1 MAERKPWKT
10 SSIVAIAVFIFA
22 IVIATAVLLVFSLC
36 VNKKKPEGEFY
47 SDLIKQTGTTC
58 WETNVFATTNDPFYK
73 WATSTSIASAL
84 VWGETKNSSSVSMTE
99 VAAAYQKLSA
109 WRVWRSNNKTVEA
122 DLFNSPDPH
131 LYGGVIR
138 QHGTSLIWKMAIHWG
153 ISLRLCINDMSDM
166 GASAVERCKITAP
179 IVSVNKTS
187 GTPDLGLLLSK
198 VPFAMPS
205 SKFTHPVLTK
215 SGFYFSNFASS
226 ARSNISTGI
235 SQEKIPSNDSTWSYY
250 SNDIRECSPSV
261 PINYIPDVISY
272 LSYPFL
278 ECACRRQV
286 CIIGYDLTQGQ
297 DVSFAF
303 NTSQCE
309 TSRSFWDWDHIIDEH
324 IIYLGSYSIK
334 FNLPVTVLIS
344 FNDSLPIGAS
354 LASLTEG
361 VLSGM
366 EQMTTCIETTL
377 EGDQEPNPTVLFDAC
392 IKNVTGSQV
401 MLITGI
407 KYKYSRM
414 QTDKV
419 CGTVIKEFLLTKKPG
434 GNITCGNEEFKVDSP
449 PCFKKLS
456 AYDNM
461 NVQEVLNDLLKV
473 SNVHHFGKQY
483 WKDGSSRRTQVYASF
498 LTFVIAFL
506 GICAG
511 SLSRTLL
518 EWEDSLFRQLHQ
530 LKLAGKPGYRPL
542 IRTLGRTVFI
552 AGSVAGSLPG
562 LYFSINDLQKE
573 PSLATAETILQL
585 NNDTAFLVTTT
596 STVEVTPNWIVFQVF
611 TVFIGLAVV
620 ALAILIYFKLEKN
633 LRQTTHGTRKRQRG
647 PWRWSGR

>member
-1 MAERKPWKT
+1 MRHLWEWKE
-10 SSIVAIAVFIFA
+10 SFAIFIFA
-22 IVIATAVLLVFSLC
+22 IVVATAVLLVFSLC
-36 VNKKKPEGEFY
+36 VNKKKPE
-47 SDLIKQTGTTC
+47 GTTC

-84 VWGETKNSSSVSMTE
+84 VYGTQNSTGISMTE

-122 DLFNSPDPH
+122 PDPH

-138 QHGTSLIWKMAIHWG
+138 QHGSLIWKMAIHWG
-153 ISLRLCINDMSDM
+153 INLRLCKNDKRV
-166 GASAVERCKITAP
+166 SAVGRCKVTAP
-179 IVSVNKTS
+179 IVPVDKTS
-187 GTPDLGLLLSK
+187 GTPALGLLLRK
-198 VPFAMPS
+198 VPFAMLS
-205 SKFTHPVLTK
+205 SNLTHPVFTK
-215 SGFYFSNFASS
+215 SGFYLSNFASS
-226 ARSNISTGI
+226 A
-235 SQEKIPSNDSTWSYY
+235 
-250 SNDIRECSPSV
+250 SNDIRECNLSV
-261 PINYIPDVISY
+261 PINYMPDVISY

-278 ECACRRQV
+278 QCACLRQV
-286 CIIGYDLTQGQ
+286 CIIGYNLTQGQ

-309 TSRSFWDWDHIIDEH
+309 TSRSFWDWDRMTDEH
-324 IIYLGSYSIK
+324 TIVLGSYSIK
-334 FNLPVTVLIS
+334 FDLPVKLQIR

-354 LASLTEG
+354 LANLTEG

-377 EGDQEPNPTVLFDAC
+377 EGDQELSEEVLLNAC
-392 IKNVTGSQV
+392 TRNVTGCQV
-401 MLITGI
+401 SFVG
-407 KYKYSRM
+407 KYSGM
-414 QTDKV
+414 QANKV
-419 CGTVIKEFLLTKKPG
+419 GGTVIKDFLLKKTQG
-434 GNITCGNEEFKVDSP
+434 RDITCGNEEFKVDSP
-449 PCFKKLS
+449 PCFKQLS
-456 AYDNM
+456 RHDNER
-461 NVQEVLNDLLKV
+461 VQEVLNDLLKV
-473 SNVHHFGKQY
+473 SNVHRFGEQY
-483 WKDGSSRRTQVYASF
+483 WKDASSRRTQVYTSF
-498 LTFVIAFL
+498 MTFVIALL

-518 EWEDSLFRQLHQ
+518 EWEDSLFRQLDQ

-562 LYFSINDLQKE
+562 LYFSIKDLEKE

-585 NNDTAFLVTTT
+585 NHNIAFLVTTT
-596 STVEVTPNWIVFQVF
+596 STVEVTPNWIVFQEF

-633 LRQTTHGTRKRQRG
+633 LRQ
-647 PWRWSGR
+647 

>member
-22 IVIATAVLLVFSLC
+22 IVIATAVVFSLC
-36 VNKKKPEGEFY
+36 VNKKKPEG
-47 SDLIKQTGTTC
+47 TCC

-84 VWGETKNSSSVSMTE
+84 VLDGAKNSTGISMTE

-131 LYGGVIR
+131 VYGGVIC
-138 QHGTSLIWKMAIHWG
+138 QHGTNLIWKMAIHWG
-153 ISLRLCINDMSDM
+153 ISLRLCINP
-166 GASAVERCKITAP
+166 GHLSAVKRCKVTAP
-179 IVSVNKTS
+179 IVAVNKTS
-187 GTPDLGLLLSK
+187 GKPDLGLLLSK

-205 SKFTHPVLTK
+205 SNLTHPVFTK
-215 SGFYFSNFASS
+215 TGFYFSNFASS

-235 SQEKIPSNDSTWSYY
+235 SQEKIPYNDSTWSYY

-261 PINYIPDVISY
+261 PINYMTDVISY

-278 ECACRRQV
+278 QCACRHQV
-286 CIIGYDLTQGQ
+286 CIIGYNLTQGQ
-297 DVSFAF
+297 NVSFTF

-309 TSRSFWDWDHIIDEH
+309 TSRSFWDWDVIQDEH
-324 IIYLGSYSIK
+324 TIFLGSYSIK
-334 FNLPVTVLIS
+334 FNLPVTFKIQ
-344 FNDSLPIGAS
+344 FNDSLPSGAS
-354 LASLTEG
+354 LANLTEG
-361 VLSGM
+361 VLSRM

-377 EGDQEPNPTVLFDAC
+377 EGDQKPNATILMNAC
-392 IKNVTGSQV
+392 TKNVTGCQV
-401 MLITGI
+401 VDVTG
-407 KYKYSRM
+407 KSSGM
-414 QTDKV
+414 EDDKV
-419 CGTVIKEFLLTKKPG
+419 GSTVIKDFLLKKKQG
-434 GNITCGNEEFKVDSP
+434 RDITCGNEEFKVDSP
-449 PCFKKLS
+449 PCFKKLFLD
-456 AYDNM
+456 DN
-461 NVQEVLNDLLKV
+461 NKVQEVLNDLLKV
-473 SNVHHFGKQY
+473 SNLHRFGERY

-498 LTFVIAFL
+498 MTFVIAFL

-530 LKLAGKPGYRPL
+530 LKLAGKPAYRPL

-562 LYFSINDLQKE
+562 LYFSINDLEKE
-573 PSLATAETILQL
+573 PSLATAETIFQL

-596 STVEVTPNWIVFQVF
+596 STVEVTPNWIVFQEF

-620 ALAILIYFKLEKN
+620 ALAILIYFKLEKI
-633 LRQTTHGTRKRQRG
+633 RQQHDEKDVQQQGDSPDKKA
-647 PWRWSGR
+647 

>member
-1 MAERKPWKT
+1 MAEKKPWET

-22 IVIATAVLLVFSLC
+22 IVVATGVLLVFSLC
-36 VNKKKPEGEFY
+36 VDKKKPE
-47 SDLIKQTGTTC
+47 GTTC

-73 WATSTSIASAL
+73 WATSTSIASTL
-84 VWGETKNSSSVSMTE
+84 YFTGVSTAE
-99 VAAAYQKLSA
+99 VAAAYQTLSA

-131 LYGGVIR
+131 LYGGVIQR
-138 QHGTSLIWKMAIHWG
+138 TSPIWKMAIHWG
-153 ISLRLCINDMSDM
+153 INLRLCIDD
-166 GASAVERCKITAP
+166 GRGLSAVERCKVTAP
-179 IVSVNKTS
+179 IVPVDKTS
-187 GTPDLGLLLSK
+187 GKPDLGLLLSK

-205 SKFTHPVLTK
+205 SNITHPVFTE

-235 SQEKIPSNDSTWSYY
+235 SQEKIPYNDSTWSYY
-250 SNDIRECSPSV
+250 SNDIRECNLSV
-261 PINYIPDVISY
+261 PINYMPDVISY

-278 ECACRRQV
+278 QCACRGQV
-286 CIIGYDLTQGQ
+286 CIIGYNLTQVQ
-297 DVSFAF
+297 DVSFSF
-303 NTSQCE
+303 NTPQCE
-309 TSRSFWDWDHIIDEH
+309 KSRSFWDWNTITDKNAIF
-324 IIYLGSYSIK
+324 LGSSSIK
-334 FNLPVTVLIS
+334 FNFPVTFKIQ
-344 FNDSLPIGAS
+344 FNDSLPIVN
-354 LASLTEG
+354 LTEG

-366 EQMTTCIETTL
+366 EQVTTCIETTL
-377 EGDQEPNPTVLFDAC
+377 EGDQKPTRTILNNSC
-392 IKNVTGSQV
+392 TKNVTGCQV
-401 MLITGI
+401 SFIGGKNIGT
-407 KYKYSRM
+407 
-414 QTDKV
+414 QADKV
-419 CGTVIKEFLLTKKPG
+419 GGTVIKDFLKKTQG
-434 GNITCGNEEFKVDSP
+434 RDITCGNEEFKVDSP
-449 PCFKKLS
+449 PCFRKLS
-456 AYDNM
+456 PKDN
-461 NVQEVLNDLLKV
+461 NEVQEVLNDLLKV
-473 SNVHHFGKQY
+473 SNVHRFGERY

-498 LTFVIAFL
+498 MTFVIAFL

-518 EWEDSLFRQLHQ
+518 EWEDSLFRQLDQ

-620 ALAILIYFKLEKN
+620 ALAILIYFKLDKIRQQHDEKN
-633 LRQTTHGTRKRQRG
+633 VQQQGDSPGKNA
-647 PWRWSGR
+647 

>member
-1 MAERKPWKT
+1 MAEKKPWET

-22 IVIATAVLLVFSLC
+22 IVVATGVLLVFSLC
-36 VNKKKPEGEFY
+36 VNKKKPE
-47 SDLIKQTGTTC
+47 GTTC

-73 WATSTSIASAL
+73 WATSTSIASTL
-84 VWGETKNSSSVSMTE
+84 KFTSVSTAE
-99 VAAAYQKLSA
+99 VAAAYQTLSA

-131 LYGGVIR
+131 LYGGVIQR
-138 QHGTSLIWKMAIHWG
+138 NSPIWKMAIHWG
-153 ISLRLCINDMSDM
+153 INLRLCIDD
-166 GASAVERCKITAP
+166 GRGPSAVERCKVTAP
-179 IVSVNKTS
+179 IVPVKKTS
-187 GTPDLGLLLSK
+187 GKPDLGLLLSK

-205 SKFTHPVLTK
+205 STITHPVFTE

-235 SQEKIPSNDSTWSYY
+235 SQEKIPYNDSTWSYY

-261 PINYIPDVISY
+261 PINYMPDVISY

-278 ECACRRQV
+278 QCACRHQV
-286 CIIGYDLTQGQ
+286 CIIGYNLTQGQ
-297 DVSFAF
+297 NVSFTF

-309 TSRSFWDWDHIIDEH
+309 TSRSFWDWDVIQDNHTIF
-324 IIYLGSYSIK
+324 LGSYSIK
-334 FNLPVTVLIS
+334 FNVPVTLKIH

-354 LASLTEG
+354 LANLTEG

-366 EQMTTCIETTL
+366 EQMTTCIETKL
-377 EGDQEPNPTVLFDAC
+377 EGDQKPTRKYLLNAC
-392 IKNVTGSQV
+392 TKNLTGCQV
-401 MLITGI
+401 SSVGGKNFGT
-407 KYKYSRM
+407 
-414 QTDKV
+414 QADKV
-419 CGTVIKEFLLTKKPG
+419 GGTVIKDFLKKTQG
-434 GNITCGNEEFKVDSP
+434 RDITCGNEEFKVDSP
-449 PCFKKLS
+449 PCFRKLS
-456 AYDNM
+456 TEDNKK
-461 NVQEVLNDLLKV
+461 VQEVLNDLLKV
-473 SNVHHFGKQY
+473 SNVHRFGERY

-498 LTFVIAFL
+498 MTFVIAFL

-518 EWEDSLFRQLHQ
+518 EWENSLFRQLDQ

-562 LYFSINDLQKE
+562 LYFSINDLEKE

-585 NNDTAFLVTTT
+585 NNGTAFLVTTT
-596 STVEVTPNWIVFQVF
+596 STVEVTPNWIVFQEF

-620 ALAILIYFKLEKN
+620 ALAILIYFKLEKIHQQHDEKN
-633 LRQTTHGTRKRQRG
+633 VQQQGDSPDKNA
-647 PWRWSGR
+647 